1 MKKKIGIFASILLL
15 VAVVIWGSSSAQAM
29 VQHRRVHH
37 VHRRVHRHGQ
47 EYAHSGRASHRYY
60 IVRKHRTKL
69 QHAKIIAGPAKTGAS
84 VGGLIGGPPGAAVGA
99 AAGAA
104 TGTAYDVKT
113 RKKKVYK

>member
-1 MKKKIGIFASILLL
+1 MKSIGISVLILVLAALIFSAS
-15 VAVVIWGSSSAQAM
+15 VPAE
-29 VQHRRVHH
+29 VQHRQH
-37 VHRRVHRHGQ
+37 VHRKVRHHTQ
-47 EYAHSGRASHRYY
+47 KHAHSVRPAHRYY
-60 IVRKHRTKL
+60 VVKQYRTKL